1 MHFSVLEFLQH
12 LLPSF
17 TCEQQPI
24 RGVFYLVWEQLSLAS
39 CTPSVSVCETSRCI
53 YGLITCTELVDY
65 LKHRKQLTV
74 AICSSLQVDR
84 QTIRGHIQANHDP
97 DGNTWC
103 HVGSCEGSYQVYRIN
118 LRGVAKTGGKSEEWP
133 QYGVSASHQYWAAFG
148 KGSWLIAT
156 CRCSNNCG
164 PLTQKPTLQLAQ
176 WKIFLVSVGRQ
187 LSTSTNY
194 RPHSYFALRV
204 HLRMRTWP
212 VQ

>member
-1 MHFSVLEFLQH
+1 MQACRNVSRVGAFLNNSEWSWSQHSPVVSFTLNRLWRKHLVLSEHVVQISFHLLEPRMAMMHFSVSEFLQH
-12 LLPSF
+12 SLPSF

-39 CTPSVSVCETSRCI
+39 CTPSVSVCETSRCG

-74 AICSSLQVDR
+74 AICLSLQVDR
-84 QTIRGHIQANHDP
+84 RTIRGHIQPNHDS

-148 KGSWLIAT
+148 EGSW
-156 CRCSNNCG
+156 
-164 PLTQKPTLQLAQ
+164 
-176 WKIFLVSVGRQ
+176 
-187 LSTSTNY
+187 
-194 RPHSYFALRV
+194 
-204 HLRMRTWP
+204 
-212 VQ
+212 